1 MANVEE
7 SFLLDFVILVH
18 EEKFSRLVLAVLLR
32 QSKQFRGQYFDL
44 FLLNVIVALEIV
56 ILVDET
62 QILVLQLASGELAD
76 D

>member
-1 MANVEE
+1 MANIEE
-7 SFLLDFVILVH
+7 SFLLDFIILVH
-18 EEKFSRLVLAVLLR
+18 EKKFSRLVFAVLLR
-32 QSKQFRGQYFDL
+32 QSKQFRCQHFDL

-56 ILVDET
+56 ILVDEA